1 MASINVSKDK
11 SKLFLDFRFRNI
23 CVRKQA
29 ELKGCPVNCKRAQ
42 NLLDREQAEI
52 MLGQFDYR
60 ATFPNSSKLQKLEAT
75 AQIFQSSVAK
85 NPAKS
90 AFASLWFEES
100 KELWRK
106 SYTVAVAN
114 TEMLFLVYSRVV
126 PNLTQQD
133 SSEANNL
140 LLRILNHPHFH

>member
-52 MLGQFDYR
+52 MLGQRRMHLRHCGLRR
-60 ATFPNSSKLQKLEAT
+60 ARSFGEKV
-75 AQIFQSSVAK
+75 IR
-85 NPAKS
+85 
-90 AFASLWFEES
+90 
-100 KELWRK
+100 WRLPIPK
-106 SYTVAVAN
+106 CY
-114 TEMLFLVYSRVV
+114 FLYIAA
-126 PNLTQQD
+126 LCQT
-133 SSEANNL
+133 
-140 LLRILNHPHFH
+140 